1 MQSDENNPSPLLTFR
16 FLEFLTQLPEVYVVT
31 MQEALEYVK
40 NPVPLSEIDSFE
52 PFQCNHLPKPDGC
65 VGTEN
70 CRLDYFLNVL
80 KVFFSIKNTIGSSTT
95 TKKTR
100 KKT

>member
-1 MQSDENNPSPLLTFR
+1 
-16 FLEFLTQLPEVYVVT
+16 LTQLPEVYVVT

-95 TKKTR
+95 TKKN
-100 KKT
+100 